1 LAVTKN
7 DIRETIKKTGLVN
20 KTVCVHSSLK
30 SFGEVRGGSEAVV
43 DAFLESGCTL
53 VVPTFSFLYSIAP
66 PADNLIAQN
75 GIDYYKK
82 THWMAAGDKIVFSA
96 KSNELDIAEMGAIPE
111 RVLQIKSRVRGD
123 HPLCS
128 FSAVGPFA
136 NEIIKTQ
143 APMDVYAPLREAA
156 LFEGRV
162 ALIGVGLNRMT
173 ALHLAEQMAG
183 RRMFVRWANGA
194 DKKPAM
200 VETGGCSEGFCNLDP
215 YVNHLDKK
223 AQCGESP
230 WRVFPMDKLLK
241 QAARVI
247 QLKPG
252 TTHCGDPECLRCSD
266 MAKGGP
272 VL

>member
-1 LAVTKN
+1 MSEQLSASYKTDIGVVETPAAVKV
-7 DIRETIKKTGLVN
+7 ETPIIEKVVEDKVATPVTETPTG
-20 KTVCVHSSLK
+20 K
-30 SFGEVRGGSEAVV
+30 SFEDYLAEKS
-43 DAFLESGCTL
+43 
-53 VVPTFSFLYSIAP
+53 
-66 PADNLIAQN
+66 N
-75 GIDYYKK
+75 GKYKK
-82 THWMAAGDKIVFSA
+82 WE
-96 KSNELDIAEMGAIPE
+96 ELETDLKPVQSE
-111 RVLQIKSRVRGD
+111 
-123 HPLCS
+123 PLK
-128 FSAVGPFA
+128 FA
-136 NEIIKTQ
+136 NEKIKTQ